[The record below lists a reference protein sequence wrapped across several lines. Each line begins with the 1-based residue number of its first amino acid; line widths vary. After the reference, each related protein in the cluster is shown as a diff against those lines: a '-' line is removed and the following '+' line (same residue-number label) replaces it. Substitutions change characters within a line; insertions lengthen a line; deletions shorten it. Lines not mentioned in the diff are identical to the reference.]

1 MANFNHNF
9 ATTDKQFTEAV
20 LASKN
25 TNDCMRK
32 LGIIPGGRNREVLR
46 WRIEHLKLNCSHWSG
61 RNASRKS
68 DEQVFNKNTN
78 LKNYGQL
85 KKRFL
90 KATNV
95 EYKCQR
101 EKCGISEW
109 LGEPLTL
116 ELHHKNGNRKDNTLS
131 NLELLCPNCHTQTH
145 NHGGKVN
152 RGKKKSAKKK

>member
-9 ATTDKQFTEAV
+9 TTSDEQFAEAV
-20 LASKN
+20 KNAQN
-25 TNDCMRK
+25 TNQCMK
-32 LGIIPGGRNREVLR
+32 LLGISPGGPSRKVLR
-46 WRIEHLKLNCSHWSG
+46 WRIEQLQLDCSHWLG
-61 RNASRKS
+61 HKTPRKT
-68 DEQVFNKNTN
+68 DEEVFSEDTT

-85 KKRFL
+85 KRRFL
-90 KATNV
+90 KATNA

-101 EKCGISEW
+101 TKCGISEW

-116 ELHHKNGNRKDNTLS
+116 ELHHKNGNRKDNNFS

-152 RGKKKSAKKK
+152 RGKKKAIKKK